1 MSRLN
6 EQAILTRHVTA
17 VMVPSGEPYPLK
29 KGAAVWITQ
38 ALGGSYTVIADGV
51 MMRIDGTDGDAIGQE
66 KTAPPTVAE
75 GQDVKD
81 VVWEQLKKVF
91 DPEIPVNIVDLGL
104 VYACEVTDVSGGK
117 KVDVKMAMTAPGC
130 GMGDVLKGDAERY
143 LRQVPGVVEA
153 TAEVVFDP
161 PWDPTRMSE
170 AARLELGM

>member
-6 EQAILTRHVTA
+6 EQAMLSRDVTA
-17 VMVPSGEPYPLK
+17 ITVPAGAPYPLR

-51 MMRIDGTDGDAIGQE
+51 MMRIDGSDGDAIGQE
-66 KTAPPTVAE
+66 KTAAPTVAE
-75 GQDVKD
+75 GQKIED

-104 VYACEVTDVSGGK
+104 VYACEVTDVDGGK

-143 LRQVPGVVEA
+143 LMQVPGVVEA
-153 TAEVVFDP
+153 TAEVVFEP